1 MAEFNK
7 NLLLTVREVSSV
19 ALLHPKF
26 NQDLLL
32 ASLILVLPIASAQAK
47 PVAPQ
52 NIVASGA
59 NSPQAIRLLSQK
71 SNSEQEALY
80 SKANN
85 HYQHKRCDATV
96 AVCDEAI
103 QKFPYDYR
111 FYSLKAHAYDFL
123 LQFDKAIQ
131 TMELCVRR
139 LPKNSMSYFEFGSL
153 YLNATKYVEAIPQF
167 DKALKLDPTLTRA
180 YHERS
185 IALSATGKDK
195 EAIEDLTKFI
205 DYSPEKARGYQW
217 RAATYRKIKQYK
229 LAIADITKAMEAS
242 PGKRFEF
249 LIERSDM
256 YMCDKDYKKAI
267 ADIDRVLTINPLD
280 DSLWLR
286 KGQCMMEQKDYKGAV
301 AAYTKTAEISESS
314 TAYMARSK
322 AYEKLGDKAKAAKD
336 KAMAEKLLKEREQ
349 EPL

>member
-1 MAEFNK
+1 M
-7 NLLLTVREVSSV
+7 L
-19 ALLHPKF
+19 
-26 NQDLLL
+26 
-32 ASLILVLPIASAQAK
+32 AK
-47 PVAPQ
+47 PEQPQ
-52 NIVASGA
+52 TILASGA
-59 NSPQAIRLLSQK
+59 NNAPAVRQLRQK
-71 SNSEQEALY
+71 NESERETLH

-85 HYQHKRCDATV
+85 HYRHKRCEETI

-103 QKFPYDYR
+103 KKFPYDYR
-111 FYSLKAHAYDFL
+111 FYSLKAHAYDYL
-123 LQFDKAIQ
+123 IQFDKAIQ
-131 TMELCVRR
+131 TMEVCVKR
-139 LPKNSMSYFEFGSL
+139 LPKNPMTYLEFGSL

-167 DKALKLDPTLTRA
+167 DKALKLDPTMTRA

-195 EAIEDLTKFI
+195 EAIDDLTKYI
-205 DYSPEKARGYQW
+205 EYSPEKARGYQW

-229 LAIADITKAMEAS
+229 PAIADITKAMEAS

-267 ADIDRVLTINPLD
+267 ADLDRVLTINPLD

-286 KGQCMMEQKDYKGAV
+286 KGQCMMELKDYKGAV
-301 AAYTKTAEISESS
+301 AAYTKTAELSDSS

-322 AYEKLGDKAKAAKD
+322 AYEKLGDKVKAAKD
-336 KAMAEKLLKEREQ
+336 KAMAEKLLKEKDQ